1 METHRKTHITRQL
14 VMLSDMTVS
23 QLLTKYVEVFGEPSR
38 SRHKDFLRKRIAWR
52 IQAEVHGDLSE
63 RARRRAEE
71 LANDADLRIRMS
83 TVRGEPLGQTTLHA
97 FKPTEDRRLPI
108 PGSVITRDYH
118 GRKLLVTVLD
128 KGFEF
133 EGAVYKSLTAVA
145 KAATGA
151 HWNGPLFFGLK
162 GKEAA

>member
-1 METHRKTHITRQL
+1 
-14 VMLSDMTVS
+14 MLSDMTVS

-83 TVRGEPLGQTTLHA
+83 TVRGEPVGQTTLHA
-97 FKPTEDRRLPI
+97 FKPTEERRLPI

-133 EGAVYKSLTAVA
+133 EGVVYKSLTAVA

-151 HWNGPLFFGLK
+151 HWNGPLFFGLN

>member
-1 METHRKTHITRQL
+1 METHHKAHISRQL
-14 VMLSDMTVS
+14 ALLSEMTVS
-23 QLLTKYVEVFGEPSR
+23 QLLGKYVEVFGEPSR

-52 IQAEVHGDLSE
+52 IQAQAYGDLSE

-83 TVRGEPLGQTTLHA
+83 PMSGEPNGPTTIHA
-97 FKPTEDRRLPI
+97 FKPSEHRRTPL
-108 PGSVITRDYH
+108 PGSVITREYQ

-128 KGFEF
+128 NGFEF

-145 KAATGA
+145 RAVTGT
-151 HWNGPLFFGLK
+151 HWNGPLFFGLNK
-162 GKEAA
+162 KEAA

>member
-1 METHRKTHITRQL
+1 METHRKAHITRQL
-14 VMLSDMTVS
+14 AMLSNMTVN
-23 QLLTKYVEVFGEPSR
+23 QLLTKYAEVFGEPCR

-52 IQAEVHGDLSE
+52 IQAEVHGNLSE

-71 LANDADLRIRMS
+71 LANDADLRIR
-83 TVRGEPLGQTTLHA
+83 TAKVIGNPTGDTTIHA
-97 FKPTEDRRLPI
+97 FKPTEERRMPM

-118 GRKLLVTVLD
+118 GRRLLVTVLD

-133 EGAVYKSLTAVA
+133 ESVVYKSLTAVA

-151 HWNGPLFFGLK
+151 HWNGPLFFGLN